1 MSVLRLQRYPH
12 IKNGKLDYQ
21 IVNISMQPHGLQA
34 AVASEFAAASTW
46 EVMLLLVGRLQA
58 QKFTSLV
65 LIQQQLTSKASSC
78 EAATALAA
86 SSATVCISKTRH
98 GRHVLVTCNG
108 ETAVD
113 QPQAVCWH
121 IPSSAAETVRAEF
134 CSTGHHQ
141 ARPSMQHCTVQLS
154 AS

>member
-1 MSVLRLQRYPH
+1 MSWHAAQTAGPPASAPVAAAAVKHVTNTATSMSVLRLQRYPH
-12 IKNGKLDYQ
+12 IKNCKLDYQ

-65 LIQQQLTSKASSC
+65 LIQQQLTSIASSC

-98 GRHVLVTCNG
+98 GM
-108 ETAVD
+108 
-113 QPQAVCWH
+113 CW
-121 IPSSAAETVRAEF
+121 
-134 CSTGHHQ
+134 
-141 ARPSMQHCTVQLS
+141 
-154 AS
+154 